1 MKFVRK
7 VYSILAI
14 QLSLT
19 CLLIFMVQ
27 TNDSL
32 REFCQKAF
40 WLQALAAVGSLTTM
54 CMIVCC
60 YGRAVPINFI
70 LLTIFTLCEGFMV
83 ATITARYDPKTV
95 LLAGLATA
103 LTTISLTVYAMFTK
117 VDIQIFYAMIFVI
130 YLAMF
135 PLMILGFFVM

>member
-1 MKFVRK
+1 
-7 VYSILAI
+7 
-14 QLSLT
+14 
-19 CLLIFMVQ
+19 
-27 TNDSL
+27 
-32 REFCQKAF
+32 
-40 WLQALAAVGSLTTM
+40 M

-60 YGRAVPINFI
+60 YGRAVPLNFI

-83 ATITARYDPKTV
+83 ATITARYDQKTV